1 MNYRLSYVFFLL
13 ILLSLMLPSVLFGN
27 RPFVA
32 ATDTTETPAV
42 PDLFMVETKASYEI
56 YAQPTTASER
66 LIAAADSFSPYV
78 VGVNADFSWVYLYF
92 FTPPGLQAG
101 WIRSTRLNLDE
112 ATLTSLPIIDP
123 QNPPALPVLA
133 YHENAAPVSLR
144 EPILEAT
151 ANATAIE
158 EVIFY
163 LDTCTPETLQEG
175 DTISFHVPVTYR
187 PRDLNI
193 SISGVGVTFP
203 FFWTATSG
211 EKHLIVRLFDG
222 SKLAYTWEC
231 DFVVQPRS
239 GAVVPTPL
247 PVTEV
252 ANSNNLMTV
261 LTKASFEI
269 YAEPTTTSERLVA
282 AADSFSPYIAGVNT
296 DLGWAYIYFFTV
308 EGLRGGWI
316 RSTRLNIEENVLA
329 SLPIID
335 PQNPPLLPVLDYNE
349 QAVPVYLR
357 EPIIQATTDASSV
370 REIYVV
376 VSDDYVDGGFPCIA
390 LDGSTIR
397 EGDIVY
403 FGFPLFALTREEAD
417 NVRWSITIDNNPL
430 GADRISYLVEEN
442 VGEAGGEWSL
452 PFRIWTY
459 GAWTAEGG
467 SHRMRGQ
474 SIGTGSGV
482 RQKNCTLEV
491 EPRPW
496 MASS

>member
-13 ILLSLMLPSVLFGN
+13 ILLSLMLSSVLFGN

-32 ATDTTETPAV
+32 ATYTTETPAA
-42 PDLFMVETKASYEI
+42 PDLFTAETKASFEI

-101 WIRSTRLNLDE
+101 WIRSTRLEIEDS
-112 ATLTSLPIIDP
+112 TLTGLPIIDP

-133 YHENAAPVSLR
+133 YNENAAPVSLR

-163 LDTCTPETLQEG
+163 LDTCTPATLQEG
-175 DTISFHVPVTYR
+175 NTISFHVPVVYI
-187 PRDLNI
+187 PRQLSV
-193 SISGVGVTFP
+193 SINGRDIAWP
-203 FFWTATSG
+203 FTWTATVG
-211 EKHLIVRLFDG
+211 EKRLTAAIVVG
-222 SKLAYTWEC
+222 GKMTHSWEC
-231 DFVVQPRS
+231 EFVVTARTV
-239 GAVVPTPL
+239 AVVPTQAPL
-247 PVTEV
+247 DTAALMRVT
-252 ANSNNLMTV
+252 
-261 LTKASFEI
+261 TKASFEI
-269 YAEPTTTSERLVA
+269 YTEPTTNSERLVA
-282 AADSFSPYIAGVNT
+282 AADSFLPYVAGANIDYSWVY
-296 DLGWAYIYFFTV
+296 LYFFMP
-308 EGLRGGWI
+308 EGVQAGWI
-316 RSTRLNIEENVLA
+316 RSTRMNLDDTTRM

-335 PQNPPLLPVLDYNE
+335 PDNLPALPVLEYDE

-357 EPIIQATTDASSV
+357 ESVIQATTDASSV

-376 VSDDYVDGGFPCIA
+376 APVQWNKVDYTCYSVDGSP
-390 LDGSTIR
+390 IR

-403 FGFPLFALTREEAD
+403 FSFTNYALNREDAE
-417 NVRWSITIDNNPL
+417 NVRWQVRVDGRLID
-430 GADRISYLVEEN
+430 AAQMSYVIEEN
-442 VGEAGGEWSL
+442 VGESSGDWTL
-452 PFRIWTY
+452 PFRIWSY
-459 GAWTAEGG
+459 AAWTAEGG
-467 SHRMRGQ
+467 SHDMRGNA
-474 SIGTGSGV
+474 IADAGGGV
-482 RQKNCTLEV
+482 RQQTCTIEV